1 MYLLLLKFTVPKLN
15 DVIISKTKV
24 LLPQVTLAD
33 FDYSVFLLP
42 NISKLFG
49 FQIFWLWAYMIK
61 VIPETRRAH

>member
-49 FQIFWLWAYMIK
+49 FQIFWL
-61 VIPETRRAH
+61 